1 MENYQEIHELVLKI
15 KKGDE
20 KSFNLV
26 YNLYNKKLFTFAF
39 SMLKNREDAK
49 EILQE
54 TFIKIWEERDD
65 LNENRS
71 LKSYIFSIAHNK
83 IIDLFRKRMNEKDY
97 KNNLL
102 SNIEEYNNENNY
114 DLELI
119 EKKKTLIKIVDQL
132 PLSRKNIFTLSKFR
146 GLSHKEIAFKLNIS
160 TKTIENQITSSL
172 KFIRN
177 KLQNIELIILL
188 SILFQ

>member
-1 MENYQEIHELVLKI
+1 LENYQEIHELVLKI

-49 EILQE
+49 E
-54 TFIKIWEERDD
+54 
-65 LNENRS
+65 
-71 LKSYIFSIAHNK
+71 IFSIAHNK

-132 PLSRKNIFTLSKFR
+132 PLSRKNIFTLSKFC
-146 GLSHKEIAFKLNIS
+146 GLSHKEIALKLNIS
-160 TKTIENQITSSL
+160 TKTIENQITSSM

-188 SILFQ
+188 SILLQ